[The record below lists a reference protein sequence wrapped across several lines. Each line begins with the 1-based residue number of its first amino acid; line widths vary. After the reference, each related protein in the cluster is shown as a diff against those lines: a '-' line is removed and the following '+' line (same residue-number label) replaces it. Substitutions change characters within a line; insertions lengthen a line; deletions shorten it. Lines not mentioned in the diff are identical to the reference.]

1 MKESNSLFGGPHG
14 GHNRSSNNTN
24 NRCHEGNLKS
34 FAPRHGKRSI
44 CSKNNMILLAD
55 LQGC

>member
-24 NRCHEGNLKS
+24 NRCHEENL
-34 FAPRHGKRSI
+34 
-44 CSKNNMILLAD
+44 NLLLPGMASVAFVVRIT
-55 LQGC
+55 